1 MALPMSLTC
10 GDLIK
15 RGRAL
20 YGEQTALI
28 FENRRYTFAEQAARI
43 YRLANALLANGLRSQ
58 ERVAILARNCS
69 EYIECFG
76 ACEVAG
82 FVAINLN
89 SRLAEAE
96 LGAICQDSQPSVLI
110 YAKEFASTAKTLAA
124 QVSSIRIRIG
134 IDVENS
140 GDLNYEDLIA
150 KGSADEPSQKPTAG
164 DIAYLMYTSGTTG
177 GAKGVI
183 ISHAAMAEAARMLS
197 HESAILPTDRALIV
211 MPLFHLGGK
220 IEQMNFSLMGAP
232 VVLKTAFDP
241 DDILQTIQ
249 DEKITAAHF
258 APLMIQ
264 RMLDVL
270 DTKPYD
276 VSTLRCVHYAS
287 APMPVPLLRRAL
299 DRMGPIFVQ
308 VYGMTECIFGTILK
322 PHHHSLDGS
331 EADRRRLA
339 SAGQLP
345 LGNEVK
351 IVRSDGSACEVGE
364 IGEIL
369 FRSPTVMNGYWNKNV
384 LTADVRRD
392 GWFHTQDLGFVDGGQ
407 FVYVVDR
414 KKDMIIS
421 GGENIY
427 SWEVEEALRAHPDVA
442 EVAVIAIPDQVW
454 GESVKACVQLRQGRA
469 ATETELIEYTRT
481 KIASYKKPRS
491 IDFVESLP
499 RLFNGKIDKKALR
512 APYWQGR
519 ERQVS

>member
-1 MALPMSLTC
+1 MALTC

-15 RGRAL
+15 RGRTL

-28 FENRRYTFAEQAARI
+28 FEDRRFTFAEQAARI
-43 YRLANALLANGLRSQ
+43 FRLANGLLASGLRRQ
-58 ERVAILARNCS
+58 ERVAILAHNCS
-69 EYIECFG
+69 EYIESFG

-110 YAKEFASTAKTLAA
+110 YAKEFGASEDACRTGAGHPDPGRNR
-124 QVSSIRIRIG
+124 VR
-134 IDVENS
+134 NP

-150 KGSADEPSQKPTAG
+150 RSSADEPPQKSAAS
-164 DIAYLMYTSGTTG
+164 DVAYLMYTSGTTG
-177 GAKGVI
+177 GAKGVM
-183 ISHAAMAEAARMLS
+183 ISHAAMAEATRMLS

-264 RMLDVL
+264 RILDVL
-270 DTKPYD
+270 DTRTYD
-276 VSTLRCVHYAS
+276 VSTLRCIHYAS

-322 PHHHSLDGS
+322 PHHHVLDGS
-331 EADRRRLA
+331 EAVRRRLA

-351 IVRSDGSACEVGE
+351 IVRNDGSACDVGE

-369 FRSPTVMNGYWNKNV
+369 FHSPTVMNGYWNKNV
-384 LTADVRRD
+384 LTAEVTRD
-392 GWFHTQDLGFVDGGQ
+392 GWFHTQDLGFVDEGE

-454 GESVKACVQLRQGRA
+454 GELVKACVQLRQGRV
-469 ATETELIEYTRT
+469 ATENDLIEYTRT
-481 KIASYKKPRS
+481 RIASYKKPRS

>member
-1 MALPMSLTC
+1 MSLTC

-20 YGEQTALI
+20 YGEQPALF
-28 FENRRYTFAEQAARI
+28 FEGRRFTFAEQASRI
-43 YRLANALLANGLRSQ
+43 FRLANALIAQGLRRQ

-69 EYIECFG
+69 EYIEVFG

-96 LGAICQDSQPSVLI
+96 LAAICQDSQPAVLI
-110 YAKEFASTAKTLAA
+110 HAKEFASQAQALAS
-124 QVSSIRIRIG
+124 QVGSIRLRIG
-134 IDVENS
+134 IGADN
-140 GDLNYEDLIA
+140 
-150 KGSADEPSQKPTAG
+150 GSALSYEQLVGEASAEVPLLKPEAG
-164 DIAYLMYTSGTTG
+164 DAAYLMYTSGTTG

-183 ISHAAMAEAARMLS
+183 ISHAAMAQATRMLS
-197 HESAILPTDRALIV
+197 HESGILPTDRALIV

-220 IEQMNFSLMGAP
+220 IEQMNFSLMGAS
-232 VVLKTAFDP
+232 VTLKTAFDA
-241 DDILQTIQ
+241 DDILGTIER
-249 DEKITAAHF
+249 DRITAAHF

-270 DTKPYD
+270 DTKSYD

-308 VYGMTECIFGTILK
+308 VYGMTECIFGTVLK
-322 PHHHSLDGS
+322 PHHHSLEGT
-331 EADRRRLA
+331 ADELRRLG
-339 SAGQLP
+339 SAGQVP

-351 IVRSDGSACEVGE
+351 IVRNDGTACDVGE
-364 IGEIL
+364 IGEIV
-369 FRSPTVMNGYWNKNV
+369 FRSPTVMSGYWNKDV
-384 LTADVRRD
+384 LTAEVMRD
-392 GWFHTQDLGFVDGGQ
+392 GWFHTQDLGFVDGGG

-442 EVAVIAIPDQVW
+442 DVAVIAIPDQEW
-454 GESVKACVQLRQGRA
+454 GESVKACVELRPGRA
-469 ATETELIEYTRT
+469 ATEHDLIEHTRT
-481 KIASYKKPRS
+481 RIASYKKPRS
-491 IDFVESLP
+491 IDFLEALP